1 MQQLSVS
8 ESHLF
13 NHETVSAE
21 TGDRV
26 IHQILVLLLGTFFG
40 IVLVKS
46 EVVSWYRIQKMFM
59 FEELHMYLIIGSAVV
74 VGAISLAI
82 IKYFQMTTIDH
93 RSIVIRRKQF
103 QKGTIIGG
111 IIFGM
116 GWAITGACPGPIYAQ
131 IGSGE
136 YIAVVTFVAALA
148 GMYLYAFFQSKL
160 PH

>member
-1 MQQLSVS
+1 MQQLSVN
-8 ESHLF
+8 EGNLTTHQ
-13 NHETVSAE
+13 TVSAK
-21 TGDRV
+21 TGDG
-26 IHQILVLLLGTFFG
+26 ILQYVTVLLIGTFFG
-40 IVLVKS
+40 LVLVKF
-46 EVVSWYRIQKMFM
+46 EVVSWYRIQKMFL

-82 IKYFQMTTIDH
+82 IKHFQLSTVDK
-93 RSIVIRRKQF
+93 RSIVIRKKQF

-111 IIFGM
+111 ITFGM

-136 YIAVVTFVAALA
+136 YIAVVTFAAALV
-148 GMYLYAFFQSKL
+148 GMYLYAFLQPKL

>member
-1 MQQLSVS
+1 MQQLSVNEGNLS
-8 ESHLF
+8 
-13 NHETVSAE
+13 NHQTVSTK
-21 TGDRV
+21 TGDGV
-26 IHQILVLLLGTFFG
+26 LQYLVVLLIGTFFG

-46 EVVSWYRIQKMFM
+46 EVVSWYRIQKMFL

-82 IKYFQMTTIDH
+82 IKHFQLSTIDK

-111 IIFGM
+111 IAFGM

-136 YIAVVTFVAALA
+136 YIAVVTFAAALI
-148 GMYLYAFFQSKL
+148 GMYLYAFLQPKL